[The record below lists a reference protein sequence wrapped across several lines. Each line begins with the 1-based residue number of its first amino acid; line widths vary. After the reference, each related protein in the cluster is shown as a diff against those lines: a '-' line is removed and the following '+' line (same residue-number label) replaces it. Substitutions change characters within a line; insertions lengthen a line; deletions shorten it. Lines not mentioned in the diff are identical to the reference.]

1 MCWIPTF
8 WQELHTLGWW
18 SKVKSLFFYFVV
30 FQFARRSL
38 SPGKFELLQRWQRCY
53 QSSWEQNLCLRSEEV
68 RQTVVW
74 DTYRKGLSVKSCPTT
89 SGCSVQRLD
98 VIGSAKRRVACI
110 VFCGH
115 LKVFGHFF
123 HGVHIKIQ
131 LIVLQYRFQCAG
143 GVG

>member
-1 MCWIPTF
+1 MNLPLNVLNSHVLTGTAYTWLMIK
-8 WQELHTLGWW
+8 
-18 SKVKSLFFYFVV
+18 SKITFFYFVV

-53 QSSWEQNLCLRSEEV
+53 QSSWEQNLCLRPEEV
-68 RQTVVW
+68 RQTVVE

-98 VIGSAKRRVACI
+98 VIGSAKRKVACA

-115 LKVFGHFF
+115 LKVFGLFF
-123 HGVHIKIQ
+123 FMVSTLK
-131 LIVLQYRFQCAG
+131 YN
-143 GVG
+143 